1 MKTLIVNADDFG
13 LAPAVNQGILD
24 AHLAGSVTS
33 TTLMVNMPA
42 AAEAAAIAKAH
53 PALGVGLHFNLTLG
67 KPLAGASSVPSL
79 VGPDGNFHERSALA
93 RGLFTGRVRRE
104 HLVRELDAQ
113 HQAYLALG
121 IRPTHV
127 DSHQHV
133 HGFPAVFD
141 AIAALCEAQGIP
153 TRMPWLLKLGGSRPS
168 AGRALRQWLLG
179 RMLRRNVRQWQG
191 RVQWNAGMGSLFDLG
206 AIPAQPTLGDY
217 RCVLEAAGEGV
228 FELMVHPVPE
238 AEAVRG
244 LTRIGHVSAA
254 EWQVLSKPG
263 LDQLAAGLGFRM
275 ANFASAFGP
284 SARGVDGAA

>member
-13 LAPAVNQGILD
+13 LAPSVNQGILD

-42 AAEAAAIAKAH
+42 AAQAAVIAKAH

-67 KPLAGASSVPSL
+67 WPLAEAASVESL
-79 VGPDGNFHERSALA
+79 VGPDGRFHSRGALA
-93 RGLFTGRVRRE
+93 ARLFTGRVRRDD
-104 HLVRELDAQ
+104 VARELQAQ
-113 HQAYLALG
+113 YRAFLALG

-141 AIAALCEAQGIP
+141 VVAEICEAEGIP
-153 TRMPWLLKLGGSRPS
+153 TRMPWLLKLEDSRPS
-168 AGRALRQWLLG
+168 LGRTLRQWVLG
-179 RMLRRNVRQWQG
+179 RMLRRNVREWRG
-191 RVQWNAGMGSLFDLG
+191 RVLWNSGMGSLFDVG
-206 AIPAQPTLGDY
+206 DIPVKPTLDDY
-217 RCVLEAAGEGV
+217 KRVLAAAGEGV
-228 FELMVHPVPE
+228 FELMVHPVPD
-238 AEAVRG
+238 ADAVRG

-263 LDQLAAGLGFRM
+263 LGQLAADLGFRL
-275 ANFASAFGP
+275 ASFSSAF
-284 SARGVDGAA
+284 RQ